1 MPQVGPERE
10 AATGYSRPEPDA
22 QPVRRKSA
30 KSKRSFPKE
39 KMTLLHRVSISVAAL
54 LICTTAISQEARL
67 AKAEAIVDAFQ
78 AMDAR
83 QIVKFVAEDLV
94 RQNGDYQFR
103 AQYEE
108 FLSDVAKSPEY
119 RAAKASAY
127 ARVFTDDEL
136 DGILALA
143 KNPVF
148 QMYQERNAELQKESR
163 LALASVLRP
172 RAVEFARKIEVLK
185 AAGTKR

>member
-1 MPQVGPERE
+1 
-10 AATGYSRPEPDA
+10 
-22 QPVRRKSA
+22 
-30 KSKRSFPKE
+30 
-39 KMTLLHRVSISVAAL
+39 MTLLHRVSISITAL
-54 LICTTAISQEARL
+54 LICTAAISQEARI
-67 AKAEAIVDAFQ
+67 AKAEAIVDVFQ

-83 QIVKFVAEDLV
+83 QIVKVVAEDLI
-94 RQNGDYQFR
+94 RQSGDYQFR

-127 ARVFTDDEL
+127 ARVFTEDEL
-136 DGILALA
+136 DGILTLA

-148 QMYQERNAELQKESR
+148 QMYQERSGELQKESR

-172 RAVEFARKIEVLK
+172 KAMEFARKIDVLK
-185 AAGTKR
+185 SAGSKR

>member
-1 MPQVGPERE
+1 M
-10 AATGYSRPEPDA
+10 S
-22 QPVRRKSA
+22 
-30 KSKRSFPKE
+30 
-39 KMTLLHRVSISVAAL
+39 LLHRVSISIVSL
-54 LICTTAISQEARL
+54 LICTTAIGQEARTV
-67 AKAEAIVDAFQ
+67 KAEAIVDAFQ

-94 RQNGDYQFR
+94 RQSGDYQFR

-119 RAAKASAY
+119 RAAKAAAY
-127 ARVFTDDEL
+127 VKVFTDDEL

-148 QMYQERNAELQKESR
+148 QMYQERSAELQRESR

-172 RAVEFARKIEVLK
+172 KAMEFARKIELLK
-185 AAGTKR
+185 AAGAKR

>member
-1 MPQVGPERE
+1 
-10 AATGYSRPEPDA
+10 
-22 QPVRRKSA
+22 
-30 KSKRSFPKE
+30 
-39 KMTLLHRVSISVAAL
+39 MTLLHRVSISITAL
-54 LICTTAISQEARL
+54 LICTAAISQEARI
-67 AKAEAIVDAFQ
+67 AKAEAIVDVFQ

-83 QIVKFVAEDLV
+83 QIVKVVAEDLI
-94 RQNGDYQFR
+94 RQSGDYQFR

-127 ARVFTDDEL
+127 ARVFTEDEL
-136 DGILALA
+136 DGILTLA

-148 QMYQERNAELQKESR
+148 QMYQERSGELQKESR

-172 RAVEFARKIEVLK
+172 KAMEFARKIEVLK
-185 AAGTKR
+185 AAGSKR

>member
-1 MPQVGPERE
+1 
-10 AATGYSRPEPDA
+10 
-22 QPVRRKSA
+22 
-30 KSKRSFPKE
+30 
-39 KMTLLHRVSISVAAL
+39 MTLLHRVSISIAAL
-54 LICTTAISQEARL
+54 LICTAAISQEARI
-67 AKAEAIVDAFQ
+67 AKAEAIVDVFQ
-78 AMDAR
+78 AIDAR
-83 QIVKFVAEDLV
+83 QIVKVVAEDLI
-94 RQNGDYQFR
+94 RQSGDYQFR

-108 FLSDVAKSPEY
+108 FLADVAKSPEY

-127 ARVFTDDEL
+127 ARVFTEDEL

-148 QMYQERNAELQKESR
+148 QMYQERSGELQKESR

-172 RAVEFARKIEVLK
+172 KAMEFARKIEVLK